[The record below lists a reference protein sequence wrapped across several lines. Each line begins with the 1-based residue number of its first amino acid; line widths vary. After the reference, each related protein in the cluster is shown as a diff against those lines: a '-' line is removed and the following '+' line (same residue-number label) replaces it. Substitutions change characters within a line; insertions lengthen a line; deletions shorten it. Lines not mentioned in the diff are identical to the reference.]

1 MASHQTTDAIGSPT
15 VKVEV
20 EQFDSLA
27 PLPNDM
33 LKTTTTTTTSPT
45 VVVGDDGAAASAPPQ
60 SPGGLSQGK
69 PKHARFS
76 INRMRS
82 TSTNSG
88 DIEDTDKKEKHARFS
103 VANVTQ
109 ARLYFPPT
117 SYNSSKMSRDTL
129 MGTIF

>member
-33 LKTTTTTTTSPT
+33 LKTTTATSPT
-45 VVVGDDGAAASAPPQ
+45 DGGVAAAPH

-88 DIEDTDKKEKHARFS
+88 DIEDGDKKEKHARFS

-109 ARLYFPPT
+109 ARLYFPPFLAT
-117 SYNSSKMSRDTL
+117 KMSRDTV
-129 MGTIF
+129 MGTIL